1 MLIDTHCHL
10 DDRRFDYERQKTIAR
25 AREIGVSRFITI
37 GCDIANSIRAMSISI
52 VHPDVYFSSGIHPHE
67 AAKAPQ
73 NFMEQLRIVASHH
86 KCVAIGEC
94 GLDYYHNHS
103 PKEAQQRVFKNQIQL
118 AHELKKPLVIH
129 VRDAWEDCLSIL
141 EEYKQLRT
149 KTVIHCFTGTLA
161 QAKMMVDLGCVLSI
175 SGVVTFK
182 EPGELHKVVTQIPLD
197 HLLVETDS
205 PYLAPVPYR
214 GKRNEP
220 AFVFFVAQK
229 IAELRG
235 ILVDEVILQTGKNAQ
250 SIFGIN

>member
-10 DDRRFDYERQKTIAR
+10 DDKRFDHEREKTLER

-37 GCDIANSIRAMSISI
+37 GCDIANSVRAMSLAI

-67 AAKAPQ
+67 AAKAPED
-73 NFMEQLRIVASHH
+73 FIEQLRAVASHP

-94 GLDYYHNHS
+94 GLDYHYNHS
-103 PKEAQQRVFKNQIQL
+103 PKEAQQHVFKSQIQL
-118 AHELKKPLVIH
+118 AHELKKPLIIH
-129 VRDAWEDCLSIL
+129 VRDAWEDCIAIL
-141 EEYKQLRT
+141 KEHKQQRT
-149 KTVIHCFTGTLA
+149 KTIIHCFTGTLE
-161 QAKMMVDLGCVLSI
+161 QAKTMIDLSCVLSI

-182 EPGELHKVVTQIPLD
+182 EPGELHEVVTQIPLE

-205 PYLAPVPYR
+205 PYLAPIPHR

-220 AFVFFVAQK
+220 AFVFLVAQK

-250 SIFGIN
+250 SVFAIN